1 MPLVI
6 GFANDEEIQDLRN
19 KYEVFVLS
27 PEESKGL
34 GISPLDCDDILVA
47 TYIPISIYDTM
58 DTEKWDNTYI
68 IDERNKEEQLQL
80 GI

>member
-19 KYEVFVLS
+19 SYEVFILD

-34 GISPLDCDDILVA
+34 GISPMDSDDILVA
-47 TYIPISIYDTM
+47 AYIPLSVYDTM
-58 DTEKWDNTYI
+58 NTENWDNTYI
-68 IDERNKEEQLQL
+68 IDERNKEEQLHL